1 MKNGQNV
8 NIQIEYGT
16 ENLKEILIELLKEQY
31 INYITMNEKKCL
43 FKADNYKRTSYNL
56 GML

>member
-31 INYITMNEKKCL
+31 INHITINEK
-43 FKADNYKRTSYNL
+43 
-56 GML
+56 

>member
-1 MKNGQNV
+1 MKKGQNI

-31 INYITMNEKKCL
+31 INYITMNEK
-43 FKADNYKRTSYNL
+43 
-56 GML
+56 

>member
-16 ENLKEILIELLKEQY
+16 ENLKKILEELLEEQY
-31 INYITMNEKKCL
+31 INYITMNEK
-43 FKADNYKRTSYNL
+43 
-56 GML
+56 